1 MRRGAPLS
9 EGRLPVVSPNP
20 ADLESNDVE
29 SFAEGGSYDKSYKAK
44 QSPTSGYGLSLPS
57 GSSSGVTMSSGS
69 RTSSHSNIN
78 SSGNY
83 GSYGGNHRVSSS
95 NNSGWNQFAFM
106 NLTRFDPQSI
116 QKAFFILLACTL
128 VLFFILPL
136 TFSILACIYGAV
148 GFGVLGS
155 LYLSRSVLGCDD
167 GNEAMRAVSDPI
179 REGAEGFLRVQYN
192 AIAKFAG
199 PVSIL
204 LIISYQFRPTTHDT
218 SLGSLGNTMLGII
231 TAMSFLFGA
240 VCSAASGY
248 VSMWVAAQSN
258 IRVASAARRSY
269 AEALVVCFRGGAFS
283 ALLNLTLC
291 VAGVSTLYNI
301 LYHMFVVTGTLSAED
316 LPMLMVGYGF
326 GASFVALFMQLG
338 GGIYTKAADVGA
350 DLVGK
355 VESNIPED
363 DPRNPAVIA
372 DLVGDMVGDCVGS
385 SADVFESVAAEI
397 IGAMILGSTVVT
409 EAGLDDDQIIRFLLF
424 PLVVHAMDII
434 VSSVGISTVK
444 MNNSGGIGES
454 NPMVQLQKGYRVA
467 IGLAICGF
475 YIITWWL
482 LDVEDPETGNS
493 SSFRFFLCGIVGMA
507 CAYVIVLSTQYYTD
521 YEYRPVQ
528 SIAEASTTGHGT
540 NIIVGVSVGM
550 KATFIPTIAVAI
562 SVLLAYHLG
571 ASTNIGNGHNAGLFG
586 TAVATMGMLSNAVYI
601 LSMNNFGPIADNAGG
616 IAEMSMQPA
625 EVRDVT
631 DRLDAAGNVTKA
643 ITKGYSIGSAS
654 MACFLMFGAFMDE
667 FSEFSGLPFDSVNIA
682 TPEVLVGGLIGS
694 MIIFYFTGLSIAAVG
709 KTAHEVVLEVRRQF
723 AENPGIMTYKVKPDY
738 ERCVALVTKAALRE
752 MQFPGLVC
760 VGTPIIIGVVFRI
773 VGEIVGKP
781 LLGAEVL
788 AAYLMFGTVTG
799 ILMALFLD
807 TAGGAWDNAKKY
819 IEIGN
824 FGGKNSEAHKAAITG
839 DTVGD
844 PFKDTAGPS
853 LHVVIKLLSTTIL
866 VAGPLFIART

>member
-1 MRRGAPLS
+1 MVSDVSTLEEGGGDYDKAHKSNGASSPSSYVSGAASYFGAPMGPGANNL
-9 EGRLPVVSPNP
+9 GI
-20 ADLESNDVE
+20 A
-29 SFAEGGSYDKSYKAK
+29 
-44 QSPTSGYGLSLPS
+44 SGYPTPPS
-57 GSSSGVTMSSGS
+57 SYGSSSRSSS
-69 RTSSHSNIN
+69 SSAYKSSSVSSSLNRFVFSFLTRTSSE
-78 SSGNY
+78 
-83 GSYGGNHRVSSS
+83 
-95 NNSGWNQFAFM
+95 
-106 NLTRFDPQSI
+106 
-116 QKAFFILLACTL
+116 ILRMALL
-128 VLFFILPL
+128 VLLGVTFCLFLVVPL
-136 TFSILACIYGAV
+136 VFKLLVLIYGAI
-148 GFGVLGS
+148 GFGIIGS
-155 LYLSRSVLGCDD
+155 LYLSKSVLENDD
-167 GNEAMRAVSDPI
+167 GTEAMRQVSDPI
-179 REGAEGFLRVQYN
+179 REGAEGFLSVQYS
-192 AIAKFAG
+192 AIAKFAL
-199 PVSIL
+199 PVSVL
-204 LIISYQFRPTTHDT
+204 LVISYQFRPISHQD
-218 SLGSLGNTMLGII
+218 GIMQVGNLVLGIVSAVGFI
-231 TAMSFLFGA
+231 FGA
-240 VCSAASGY
+240 VCSAISGY
-248 VSMWVAAQSN
+248 TSMWVAAQSN

-269 AEALVVCFRGGAFS
+269 TEALVICFRGGAFS

-291 VAGVSTLYNI
+291 IAGVTTFYLI
-301 LYHMFVVTGTLSAED
+301 LYFVFCIPGTLRESE
-316 LPMLMVGYGF
+316 LSIMMVGYGF

-397 IGAMILGSTVVT
+397 IGAMILGSTLVQ
-409 EAGLDDDQIIRFLLF
+409 EAGLDNSQAIKFLFF
-424 PLVVHAMDII
+424 PLMVHAMDII
-434 VSSVGISTVK
+434 VSSVGISMVNVSK
-444 MNNSGGIGES
+444 EADA

-467 IGLAICGF
+467 LGLAVCGF
-475 YIITWWL
+475 YFITWLL
-482 LDVEDPETGNS
+482 LDVESDTGVS
-493 SSFRFFLCGIVGMA
+493 TSFNFFLCGVTGMI
-507 CAYVIVLSTQYYTD
+507 CAYIIVLSTQYYTD
-521 YEYRPVQ
+521 YEYKPVQ

-550 KATFIPTIAVAI
+550 KATFIPTVTVAI
-562 SVLLAYHLG
+562 SILVAYHLG
-571 ASTNIGNGHNAGLFG
+571 ARTGIGEGRNSGLFG

-616 IAEMSMQPA
+616 IVEMSMQP
-625 EVRDVT
+625 ESVRDAT

-654 MACFLMFGAFMDE
+654 MACFLLMGAFMDE
-667 FSEFSGLPFDSVNIA
+667 FTEFSGIPFTTVDIA

-709 KTAHEVVLEVRRQF
+709 KTAHEVVIEVRRQF
-723 AENPGIMTYKVKPDY
+723 KENPDIMTYKSKPDY

-752 MQFPGLVC
+752 MQFPGLVA
-760 VGTPIIIGVVFRI
+760 VGTPVLVGLIFRF
-773 VGEIVGKP
+773 VGEYQGKP

-819 IEIGN
+819 IELGN
-824 FGGKNSEAHKAAITG
+824 FGGKNSEAHKASITG

-866 VAGPLFIART
+866 VAGPIFIARTP